1 MNCIDTDQNCIDTG
15 ICPDSWKKSNIVP
28 VHKKEDKQLLQNYR
42 PVYLLP
48 ILGKILE
55 KMLFNSI
62 FEYLQENNL
71 LSENQS
77 GFQPYNSC
85 EYQLLSIVHKIHA
98 SFDCNPPLDV
108 SVFLDILKAFN
119 RVWHEGLIYKI
130 KHMGI
135 TGLLLELI
143 QSFLN
148 NRLQRVVLNGQTSA
162 WTHVFAATGFNFR
175 AFDFLIYINDLTI
188 GIWSTAK
195 LFADTSI
202 VSL

>member
-1 MNCIDTDQNCIDTG
+1 MNCFDTDQNCIDTG
-15 ICPDSWKKSNIVP
+15 IFPDSWKKSNIVP

-85 EYQLLSIVHKIHA
+85 EYQLLSIVHKIHG
-98 SFDCNPPLDV
+98 SFDCNPPLDIN
-108 SVFLDILKAFN
+108 VFLDILKTFN
-119 RVWHEGLIYKI
+119 GV
-130 KHMGI
+130 
-135 TGLLLELI
+135 
-143 QSFLN
+143 
-148 NRLQRVVLNGQTSA
+148 
-162 WTHVFAATGFNFR
+162 
-175 AFDFLIYINDLTI
+175 
-188 GIWSTAK
+188 
-195 LFADTSI
+195 
-202 VSL
+202 